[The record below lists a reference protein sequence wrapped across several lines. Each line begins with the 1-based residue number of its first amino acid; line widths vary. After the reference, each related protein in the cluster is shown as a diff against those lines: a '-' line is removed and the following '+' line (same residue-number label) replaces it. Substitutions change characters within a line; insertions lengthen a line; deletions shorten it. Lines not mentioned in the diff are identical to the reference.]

1 MKKWLR
7 RLGKIVGVILSV
19 LVIFLVGTTIYHH
32 IRLTIEIEKLVP
44 NGMLVD
50 VNGHKMHVYAEGEN
64 SEKPT
69 LVFMSGSGTVAPVYD
84 FKSLYAELSDTYR
97 IAVVEKVGYGY
108 SDLTGGARDIK
119 TMLSETRNALSLAK
133 EEGPYVLLPHSMS
146 GIEALYWA
154 QQYPEEIEGIIGL
167 DMAVPESY
175 DYFNFTS
182 TNRLIKIGQATS
194 WLGLIRAL
202 PGIYA
207 LNTASLTEQ
216 EIQQQKYLTYRNA
229 VNTTYLLEGKAVTE
243 NAKIVSDGKLPNTP
257 ILLFVSDGKDLG
269 DYWLPCQER
278 FAKETNSELLYLDCG
293 HYIHYYEQDF
303 IAEKSSEFLEK
314 LQFLK

>member
-7 RLGKIVGVILSV
+7 RLGKIVGVIIGV
-19 LVIFLVGTTIYHH
+19 LVIFLIGTTIYHH
-32 IRLTIEIEKLVP
+32 IMLRVEIEKLVP
-44 NGMLVD
+44 NGILVD
-50 VNGHKMHVYAEGEN
+50 VNGHKMHVYAEGEK

-84 FKSLYAELSDTYR
+84 FKSLYVELSDTYR
-97 IAVVEKVGYGY
+97 IAVIEKVGYGY
-108 SDLTGGARDIK
+108 SDLSGGSRDIE
-119 TMLSETRNALSLAK
+119 TMLSETRQALSLAG

-175 DYFNFTS
+175 DYFDFTS
-182 TNRLIKIGQATS
+182 TDSLIKIGQATS

-202 PGIYA
+202 PGIYS
-207 LNTASLTEQ
+207 LNTTSLTEQ

-229 VNTTYLLEGKAVTE
+229 VNTTYLLEGKAVTA
-243 NAKIVSDGKLPNTP
+243 NAKIVSEGKLPNTP
-257 ILLFVSDGKDLG
+257 ILLFVSNGKDLG